1 MIDDLTIQLAVEVGM
16 NQNKSKGS
24 SGEEFEDFNKNPRFQ
39 NHRHDFENPWKSFE
53 IPQKFSKEAFRHFAL
68 PSGIEIDL
76 QDFDLKEDFRMD
88 FDMNRA
94 PLAFSFHIYGRALG
108 HITHCLTRKEKV
120 GVRPGQTLLSFNPG
134 ARCTV
139 ECPAGQRFQ
148 VLNIYLSPLM
158 LNNLLGGDLA
168 EMPACLRPVLEGSVD
183 RHYNRSGTIT
193 PHMRMAIHQVL
204 NSPYHGLIK
213 RMFLETKAMELITHV
228 LGQTVCADSIHK
240 NSPVLHPDDIE
251 HIHEAR
257 DILIR
262 DMENPPSLFELA
274 RQVGLNEKKLN
285 LGFRQIFGTTVFDYF
300 RAYRL
305 EKATQL
311 LNEGKMNVTEVA
323 FEVGYVHHCSFSRS
337 FTRYFGISPKA
348 YFLERPFSSF

>member
-1 MIDDLTIQLAVEVGM
+1 M

-39 NHRHDFENPWKSFE
+39 NNRHDFENPWKSFE
-53 IPQKFSKEAFRHFAL
+53 IPQKFPKEAFRHFAL

-94 PLAFSFHIYGRALG
+94 PLAFSFHMYGRALG

-139 ECPAGQRFQ
+139 ECPAGQRIQ

-168 EMPACLRPVLEGSVD
+168 EMPTCLLPVFEGSVD
-183 RHYNRSGTIT
+183 RPYNRFGTIT
-193 PHMRMAIHQVL
+193 PHMRMAVSQIL
-204 NSPYHGLIK
+204 NCPYYGLIK
-213 RMFLETKAMELITHV
+213 RMFLETKAMELIIHV
-228 LGQTVCADSIHK
+228 LGQTAFTDSINK
-240 NSPVLHPDDIE
+240 NSPRLRPDYIE
-251 HIHEAR
+251 RIHEAR

-262 DMENPPSLFELA
+262 DMENPPSLFQLA

-285 LGFRQIFGTTVFDYF
+285 LGFRQIFGATVFDYF

-305 EKATQL
+305 GKGKQL
-311 LNEGKMNVTEVA
+311 LDEGKMNVTEVA
-323 FEVGYVHHCSFSRS
+323 FEVGYAHHCSFSRS
-337 FTRYFGISPKA
+337 FTHHFGISPKS
-348 YFLERPFSSF
+348 YLLERRFSFL